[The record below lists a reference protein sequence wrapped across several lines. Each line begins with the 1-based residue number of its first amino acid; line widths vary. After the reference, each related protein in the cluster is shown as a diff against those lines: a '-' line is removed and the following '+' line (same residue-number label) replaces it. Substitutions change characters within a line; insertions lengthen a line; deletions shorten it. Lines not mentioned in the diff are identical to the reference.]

1 CYLGASRWQVRKAD
15 WFTGFDSND
24 DVPLWWFDHEPPPSS
39 KDKTLSKENEQPSGK
54 IEETAHPGSNDK
66 TPSKE
71 KEQPSGKV
79 EETKHPGPYGPYPI
93 VNAALNLVA
102 GQDLAWQER
111 KATSFVFTP
120 KYCGYDVDR
129 AVLQKHK
136 DGNWPDAYA
145 PTRSYV
151 RED

>member
-1 CYLGASRWQVRKAD
+1 EPLGVSYPPLTLFTIVVGLVLMSIFVSWRIGVNEFSMHHFYKNRLVRCYLGASRWQVRKAD

-79 EETKHPGPYGPYPI
+79 EET
-93 VNAALNLVA
+93 
-102 GQDLAWQER
+102 
-111 KATSFVFTP
+111 
-120 KYCGYDVDR
+120 
-129 AVLQKHK
+129 
-136 DGNWPDAYA
+136 
-145 PTRSYV
+145 
-151 RED
+151 